1 MDASR
6 CEADETSTHLI
17 EEGESPMHVSVSTSG
32 RESHRLHSRERVVAT
47 AEVTLRGAIIDS
59 WVEPAGTCD
68 WDSRLVLQVA
78 PRERP
83 RELLIVEAD
92 ATLVPDLGW
101 LADLGENLCHGS
113 PVAAVIRPG
122 RSGMLTATRIDLAR

>member
-1 MDASR
+1 MN
-6 CEADETSTHLI
+6 TSTTI
-17 EEGESPMHVSVSTSG
+17 DG
-32 RESHRLHSRERVVAT
+32 RRSKGL
-47 AEVTLRGAIIDS
+47 AEVMVHGAIVDS

-68 WDSRLVLQVA
+68 WGSRLILQVA

-83 RELLIVEAD
+83 RELMIVEAD

-113 PVAAVIRPG
+113 PVAALACP
-122 RSGMLTATRIDLAR
+122 TRAGLFRASRIELDR

>member
-1 MDASR
+1 MDALR
-6 CEADETSTHLI
+6 CETDDTLPHPT
-17 EEGESPMHVSVSTSG
+17 EEGESPMHVSTPTSG
-32 RESHRLHSRERVVAT
+32 RDSQRLHSRDRVGAT
-47 AEVTLRGAIIDS
+47 AEVTVRGAIIDS

-83 RELLIVEAD
+83 RELVIVEAD